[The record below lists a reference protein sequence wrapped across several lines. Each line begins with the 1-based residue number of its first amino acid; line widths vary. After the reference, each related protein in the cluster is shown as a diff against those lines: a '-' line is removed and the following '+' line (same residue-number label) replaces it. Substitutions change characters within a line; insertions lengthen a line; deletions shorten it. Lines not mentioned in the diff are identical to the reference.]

1 MFGDEHSH
9 DPHPRKKEFVLKELY
24 ARYWESLYLQ
34 AYRVLADDKACE
46 DIVQEVFIDLWE
58 KRKFDQI
65 EDLTAYLYQCVKYKT
80 LMALRQNKIRD
91 RHLTIVRELIPSY
104 TFDVQLETKEMSDQI
119 NRHLKNLPP
128 KCREVFY
135 KSRFE
140 NLKNDEI
147 ADQLNISKRTV
158 ETHIS
163 HALRYLKGVKE
174 LLIFLIFLGW

>member
-1 MFGDEHSH
+1 MRQIQNPDGLAPKQNPGSPSDHRSGI
-9 DPHPRKKEFVLKELY
+9 DSEL
-24 ARYWESLYLQ
+24 
-34 AYRVLADDKACE
+34 
-46 DIVQEVFIDLWE
+46 
-58 KRKFDQI
+58 
-65 EDLTAYLYQCVKYKT
+65 
-80 LMALRQNKIRD
+80 
-91 RHLTIVRELIPSY
+91 HL
-104 TFDVQLETKEMSDQI
+104 DVQLETKEMSDQI